1 MKYYDKLYN
10 KLYDKAQKTLT
21 NKALKKFVKSD
32 YLRDTTSILPLTL
45 LTLLIRGI
53 FNFLITSRLK
63 TNYIYFD
70 FPFSIFITVSLTLF
84 SPILYNHISKSYDK
98 EIKDFSKNVIDSYYT
113 QGWIF
118 IEVWKSR
125 ILGSIGVG
133 IISILFFVEV
143 NSFMIQEFIFH
154 TMISS
159 IIVDYLTNEVDSD
172 NIENNENND
181 NVEKVKIIEVPKK
194 VESYNNLIAEED
206 REDKKELDY
215 EIITDYSLQKEGFMD
230 LNMFDDDSNGSND
243 SNDSGD

>member
-10 KLYDKAQKTLT
+10 KAQKTLT

-45 LTLLIRGI
+45 LTIFIRGI

-63 TNYIYFD
+63 TNYFIFD
-70 FPFSIFITVSLTLF
+70 FPFSVFITVSLTLL
-84 SPILYNHISKSYDK
+84 SPFLYEHIAKSYDK

-125 ILGSIGVG
+125 ILGSIGVA

-154 TMISS
+154 TMVSS
-159 IIVDYLTNEVDSD
+159 ILVDYLTSELV
-172 NIENNENND
+172 EK
-181 NVEKVKIIEVPKK
+181 EKVKIIEIPKK

-206 REDKKELDY
+206 KEKNKKELDY
-215 EIITDYSLQKEGFMD
+215 EIIPDYSLQEEGFMD
-230 LNMFDDDSNGSND
+230 MNMFNESDSD
-243 SNDSGD
+243 SSD